1 MTNYPVQQNAHPV
14 HLPSNDLKAAGCMNQ
29 GIPLSMNSS
38 VLKTQFA
45 GQNFTA
51 ASTKPL
57 YLGGVPITVPHS
69 NPSFAC
75 QAVTNEHR

>member
-14 HLPSNDLKAAGCMNQ
+14 HLPSKAAGGMDQ
-29 GIPLSMNSS
+29 GISLSMNSS

-51 ASTKPL
+51 ASTKPR
-57 YLGGVPITVPHS
+57 YIGGVPITVPHS